1 MNKLTLS
8 GATNFA
14 LTTDALAFMQSSYEA
29 LEKLGALGG
38 DNYIVSG
45 CEVSGSSV
53 TSGWIFL
60 KGKLMPFTGGT
71 IQTNVRIIKTI
82 NTINVDIA
90 SREQTTY
97 HAEFGTSANPEDNV
111 PWATLSANRI
121 LNLLA
126 LNQAKVDKVEGSRL
140 IADTEAEK
148 LAGIE
153 TEANKYVHPSNPA
166 HQISEINGL
175 TDALNSKV
183 QILHKGSFNVGDIV
197 DGNIV
202 NDSVTISFGK
212 TLTTTNYIVLGSIV
226 LNNATAEGN
235 KDTMTWSVYYKGT
248 TSMKIYFEE
257 GPTSVQDISFDYV
270 LIAL

>member
-71 IQTNVRIIKTI
+71 IKTNVKIIKTI

-97 HAEFGTSANPEDNV
+97 HAEFGTSADPDDNV
-111 PWATLSANRI
+111 AWADIKRPDTSAYLSDQIKTL
-121 LNLLA
+121 L
-126 LNQAKVDKVEGSRL
+126 
-140 IADTEAEK
+140 DTT
-148 LAGIE
+148 IP
-153 TEANKYVHPSNPA
+153 N
-166 HQISEINGL
+166 INGR
-175 TDALNSKV
+175 LNTLEDETRWTVASLIEGADDLESYQLGLKKKGNVLHYRV
-183 QILHKGSFNVGDIV
+183 QILFNKSNPTVLPKWSLPAWAIPDDPIYSYQHHKQLLWMEKIGAQDIIPALEIVFRDSDAFV
-197 DGNIV
+197 DRGNAIG
-202 NDSVTISFGK
+202 TTFGN
-212 TLTTTNYIVLGSIV
+212 TNTSEYYVAEGTYIV
-226 LNNATAEGN
+226 
-235 KDTMTWSVYYKGT
+235 
-248 TSMKIYFEE
+248 
-257 GPTSVQDISFDYV
+257 
-270 LIAL
+270 